1 MAIKKYHLGCN
12 YVLSIISGKWKPS
25 IICSLGLEEK
35 RYGQLKKY
43 IEAIYSHDVTDKV
56 LSEQLNQLVHDK
68 IVHRDSFPTIPPK
81 VVYSL
86 TPEGAKLKKILV
98 SMSKFGEQLA
108 ESSDDDIKL
117 DYSAQ
122 DMLREIHTTN

>member
-1 MAIKKYHLGCN
+1 M
-12 YVLSIISGKWKPS
+12 
-25 IICSLGLEEK
+25 
-35 RYGQLKKY
+35 
-43 IEAIYSHDVTDKV
+43 
-56 LSEQLNQLVHDK
+56 LSEQLNQLVHDQ

-108 ESSDDDIKL
+108 ESSDDDIEL